1 MKINI
6 IRIATILCLATS
18 CTQNRATIQYE
29 KAMLYLDS
37 LKNTDHYA
45 KIDEAIDLL
54 QKSAKA
60 GNAKAQYELGNLYW
74 NNQDSLIPIKIDTLM
89 AIQWY
94 EKSAD
99 QCYAQAQYSLAYIY
113 ENTSGNLKNNQ
124 RAFDLYKAAANQGL
138 ADALYSMG
146 RIYQYGITDIVA
158 KNDTIALKY
167 YQQAADLACPAAML
181 NLGLLYYWG
190 GDMLKADK
198 HKTITLFQ
206 KAAELGYAE
215 AQYRLGLSYMYGIE
229 GIVSKDSTKA
239 IKWLKLAAK
248 NDHIKACN
256 ELGEYYLYR
265 SGLNINDCI
274 SMASE
279 WYGKSVEIYHNTPGL
294 IGLGDTYFKL
304 FIKCNEDNKIEIA
317 NIAAEV
323 AIANYIEADN
333 IESRLTN
340 DIEVDNTQSQS
351 VNYIKDDNMEFK
363 KNIILQFKSSGMDGF
378 EFSVKKKMFIHDF
391 ANTYYKIGLLYLY
404 IGMSQNDQK
413 SWNVGTE
420 WIHKAAAAGSYK
432 AERLIRNRYHLY

>member
-138 ADALYSMG
+138 ADALYRMG

-190 GDMLKADK
+190 GDMVKADK

-206 KAAELGYAE
+206 NAAELGYAE

-229 GIVSKDSTKA
+229 GAVSKDSTKA
-239 IKWLKLAAK
+239 IKWLKLAAQ
-248 NDHIKACN
+248 NNHIKACN
-256 ELGEYYLYR
+256 ELGDYYVRKYGDDMVKCSEVAFPWYDKSLKIR
-265 SGLNINDCI
+265 KNIPGAI
-274 SMASE
+274 G
-279 WYGKSVEIYHNTPGL
+279 YGDI
-294 IGLGDTYFKL
+294 YFKW
-304 FIKCNEDNKIEIA
+304 F
-317 NIAAEV
+317 V
-323 AIANYIEADN
+323 NYSDHNDSARALICAYQASILYMIADN
-333 IESRLTN
+333 MADQTYIN
-340 DIEVDNTQSQS
+340 FVD
-351 VNYIKDDNMEFK
+351 
-363 KNIILQFKSSGMDGF
+363 LGMDKF
-378 EFSVKKKMFIHDF
+378 EHDLKRTIPF
-391 ANTYYKIGLLYLY
+391 YDPATTKFKLGLLSFY
-404 IGMSQNDQK
+404 IGMTQNDK
-413 SWNVGTE
+413 KALAIGKE
-420 WIHKAAAAGSYK
+420 WLREAADAGSYEAK
-432 AERLIRNRYHLY
+432 NFIK

>member
-6 IRIATILCLATS
+6 IKIATILCLATS

-45 KIDEAIDLL
+45 RIDEAIDLL

-74 NNQDSLIPIKIDTLM
+74 TNQDSLIPIKIDTLM

-138 ADALYSMG
+138 ADALYRMG

-181 NLGLLYYWG
+181 NLGLLYYRG

-229 GIVSKDSTKA
+229 GAVSKDSTKA
-239 IKWLKLAAK
+239 IKWLKLAAQ
-248 NDHIKACN
+248 NNHIKACN
-256 ELGEYYLYR
+256 ELGDYYVRKYGDNMVKCSEVAFPWYDKSLKIR
-265 SGLNINDCI
+265 KNIPGAI
-274 SMASE
+274 G
-279 WYGKSVEIYHNTPGL
+279 YGDI
-294 IGLGDTYFKL
+294 YFKW
-304 FIKCNEDNKIEIA
+304 F
-317 NIAAEV
+317 V
-323 AIANYIEADN
+323 NYSDHNDSARALICAYQASILYMIADN
-333 IESRLTN
+333 MANQTYIN
-340 DIEVDNTQSQS
+340 FVD
-351 VNYIKDDNMEFK
+351 
-363 KNIILQFKSSGMDGF
+363 LGMDKF
-378 EFSVKKKMFIHDF
+378 EHDLKRTIPF
-391 ANTYYKIGLLYLY
+391 YDPATTKFKLGLLSFY
-404 IGMSQNDQK
+404 IGMTQNDK
-413 SWNVGTE
+413 KALAKGKE
-420 WIHKAAAAGSYK
+420 WLREAADAGSNEAKNFIEEY
-432 AERLIRNRYHLY
+432 Y

>member
-74 NNQDSLIPIKIDTLM
+74 TNQDSLIPIKIDTLM

-138 ADALYSMG
+138 ADALYRMG

-181 NLGLLYYWG
+181 NLGLLYYRG

-229 GIVSKDSTKA
+229 GAVSKDSTKA
-239 IKWLKLAAK
+239 IKWLKLAAQ
-248 NDHIKACN
+248 NNHIKACN
-256 ELGEYYLYR
+256 ELGDYYVRKYGDNMVKCSEVAFPWYDKSLKIR
-265 SGLNINDCI
+265 KNIPGAI
-274 SMASE
+274 G
-279 WYGKSVEIYHNTPGL
+279 YGDI
-294 IGLGDTYFKL
+294 YFKW
-304 FIKCNEDNKIEIA
+304 F
-317 NIAAEV
+317 V
-323 AIANYIEADN
+323 NYSDHNDSARALICAYQASILYMIADN
-333 IESRLTN
+333 MANQTYIN
-340 DIEVDNTQSQS
+340 FVD
-351 VNYIKDDNMEFK
+351 
-363 KNIILQFKSSGMDGF
+363 LGMDKF
-378 EFSVKKKMFIHDF
+378 EHDLKRTIPF
-391 ANTYYKIGLLYLY
+391 YDPATTKFKLGLLSFY
-404 IGMSQNDQK
+404 IGMTQNDK
-413 SWNVGTE
+413 KALAKGKE
-420 WIHKAAAAGSYK
+420 WLREAADAGSNEAKNFIEEY
-432 AERLIRNRYHLY
+432 Y

>member
-74 NNQDSLIPIKIDTLM
+74 TNQDSLIPIKIDTLM

-138 ADALYSMG
+138 ADALYRMG

-229 GIVSKDSTKA
+229 GAISKDSTKA
-239 IKWLKLAAK
+239 IKWLKLAAQ
-248 NDHIKACN
+248 NNHIKACN
-256 ELGEYYLYR
+256 ELGDYYVRKYGDNMVKCSEVAFPWYDKSLKIR
-265 SGLNINDCI
+265 KNIPGAI
-274 SMASE
+274 G
-279 WYGKSVEIYHNTPGL
+279 YGDI
-294 IGLGDTYFKL
+294 YFKW
-304 FIKCNEDNKIEIA
+304 F
-317 NIAAEV
+317 V
-323 AIANYIEADN
+323 NYSDHNDSARALICAYQASILYMIADN
-333 IESRLTN
+333 MANQTYIN
-340 DIEVDNTQSQS
+340 FVD
-351 VNYIKDDNMEFK
+351 
-363 KNIILQFKSSGMDGF
+363 LGMDKF
-378 EFSVKKKMFIHDF
+378 EHDLKRTIPF
-391 ANTYYKIGLLYLY
+391 YDPAITKFKLGLLSFY
-404 IGMSQNDQK
+404 IGMTQNDK
-413 SWNVGTE
+413 KALAKGKE
-420 WIHKAAAAGSYK
+420 WLREAADAGSNEAKNFIEEFY
-432 AERLIRNRYHLY
+432 